1 MAPGLPF
8 CKKLVVLRALVSPS
22 SLPWR
27 SQAKTCCLQ
36 QGGASDRESW
46 VCSELSHP
54 GPFTSLHFHERE
66 KNLCVVEATVTWFL
80 FR

>member
-1 MAPGLPF
+1 MWLQVFLFARSWWSSGLLSPLPGCLGGVRQRHAAYSWAEPQIE
-8 CKKLVVLRALVSPS
+8 RA
-22 SLPWR
+22 
-27 SQAKTCCLQ
+27 
-36 QGGASDRESW
+36 
-46 VCSELSHP
+46 